1 MNRARQIRNRERN
14 RHGRIYKRIGG
25 WSICAFNNGE
35 GVSQSITTTNRLIP
49 GDAFFIVI
57 IRASLCGCFNEA
69 AIAVIILIA
78 VLIIKGIK
86 YLRRKEER
94 DTQRDYRSA
103 QNTIDEIEREL
114 NDRK

>member
-1 MNRARQIRNRERN
+1 M
-14 RHGRIYKRIGG
+14 GG
-25 WSICAFNNGE
+25 
-35 GVSQSITTTNRLIP
+35 
-49 GDAFFIVI
+49 FIVNVWI
-57 IRASLCGCFNEA
+57 VA
-69 AIAVIILIA
+69 A
-78 VLIIKGIK
+78 VLIRILLAAAVIFFMIKAID

>member
-1 MNRARQIRNRERN
+1 MAERFHHLN
-14 RHGRIYKRIGG
+14 ASDIFHD
-25 WSICAFNNGE
+25 
-35 GVSQSITTTNRLIP
+35 GVCHLLACLDSTLP
-49 GDAFFIVI
+49 LDG
-57 IRASLCGCFNEA
+57 
-69 AIAVIILIA
+69 
-78 VLIIKGIK
+78 IIKGIK

>member
-1 MNRARQIRNRERN
+1 MMIM
-14 RHGRIYKRIGG
+14 GG
-25 WSICAFNNGE
+25 
-35 GVSQSITTTNRLIP
+35 
-49 GDAFFIVI
+49 FIVNVWI
-57 IRASLCGCFNEA
+57 VA
-69 AIAVIILIA
+69 A
-78 VLIIKGIK
+78 VLIRILLAAAVIFFMIKAID

>member
-1 MNRARQIRNRERN
+1 M
-14 RHGRIYKRIGG
+14 G
-25 WSICAFNNGE
+25 S
-35 GVSQSITTTNRLIP
+35 
-49 GDAFFIVI
+49 FIVNLWI
-57 IRASLCGCFNEA
+57 VA
-69 AIAVIILIA
+69 A
-78 VLIIKGIK
+78 VLIRILLAAAVIFFVIKAID

>member
-1 MNRARQIRNRERN
+1 M
-14 RHGRIYKRIGG
+14 GG
-25 WSICAFNNGE
+25 
-35 GVSQSITTTNRLIP
+35 
-49 GDAFFIVI
+49 FIVNLWI
-57 IRASLCGCFNEA
+57 VA
-69 AIAVIILIA
+69 A
-78 VLIIKGIK
+78 VLIRILLAAAVIFFVIKAVD

>member
-1 MNRARQIRNRERN
+1 MSTVTITAQDINKLRQATGAGMMDCRKALMES
-14 RHGRIYKRIGG
+14 GG
-25 WSICAFNNGE
+25 DFE
-35 GVSQSITTTNRLIP
+35 K
-49 GDAFFIVI
+49 
-57 IRASLCGCFNEA
+57 
-69 AIAVIILIA
+69 AID
-78 VLIIKGIK
+78 

>member
-1 MNRARQIRNRERN
+1 M
-14 RHGRIYKRIGG
+14 GG
-25 WSICAFNNGE
+25 
-35 GVSQSITTTNRLIP
+35 
-49 GDAFFIVI
+49 FIVNVWI
-57 IRASLCGCFNEA
+57 VA
-69 AIAVIILIA
+69 AILIRILLAAAVIFFM
-78 VLIIKGIK
+78 IKAID

>member
-1 MNRARQIRNRERN
+1 M
-14 RHGRIYKRIGG
+14 GG
-25 WSICAFNNGE
+25 
-35 GVSQSITTTNRLIP
+35 
-49 GDAFFIVI
+49 FIVNVWI
-57 IRASLCGCFNEA
+57 VA
-69 AIAVIILIA
+69 A
-78 VLIIKGIK
+78 VLIRILLAAAVIFFVIKAID

>member
-1 MNRARQIRNRERN
+1 M
-14 RHGRIYKRIGG
+14 GG
-25 WSICAFNNGE
+25 
-35 GVSQSITTTNRLIP
+35 
-49 GDAFFIVI
+49 FIINLWIV
-57 IRASLCGCFNEA
+57 A
-69 AIAVIILIA
+69 A
-78 VLIIKGIK
+78 VLIRILLAAAVIFFVIKAID

>member
-1 MNRARQIRNRERN
+1 M
-14 RHGRIYKRIGG
+14 GG
-25 WSICAFNNGE
+25 
-35 GVSQSITTTNRLIP
+35 
-49 GDAFFIVI
+49 FIVNLWI
-57 IRASLCGCFNEA
+57 VA
-69 AIAVIILIA
+69 A
-78 VLIIKGIK
+78 VLIRILLAAAVIFFMIKAID

>member
-1 MNRARQIRNRERN
+1 M
-14 RHGRIYKRIGG
+14 GG
-25 WSICAFNNGE
+25 
-35 GVSQSITTTNRLIP
+35 
-49 GDAFFIVI
+49 FIINIWIV
-57 IRASLCGCFNEA
+57 A
-69 AIAVIILIA
+69 A
-78 VLIIKGIK
+78 VLIRILLAAAVIFFVIKAID

>member
-1 MNRARQIRNRERN
+1 M
-14 RHGRIYKRIGG
+14 GG
-25 WSICAFNNGE
+25 
-35 GVSQSITTTNRLIP
+35 
-49 GDAFFIVI
+49 FIVNVWI
-57 IRASLCGCFNEA
+57 VA
-69 AIAVIILIA
+69 A
-78 VLIIKGIK
+78 VLIRILLAAAVIFFIIKAID

>member
-1 MNRARQIRNRERN
+1 M
-14 RHGRIYKRIGG
+14 GG
-25 WSICAFNNGE
+25 
-35 GVSQSITTTNRLIP
+35 
-49 GDAFFIVI
+49 FIVNI
-57 IRASLCGCFNEA
+57 WLVA
-69 AIAVIILIA
+69 A
-78 VLIIKGIK
+78 VLIRILLAAAVIFFVIKAID

>member
-1 MNRARQIRNRERN
+1 M
-14 RHGRIYKRIGG
+14 GG
-25 WSICAFNNGE
+25 
-35 GVSQSITTTNRLIP
+35 
-49 GDAFFIVI
+49 FIVNI
-57 IRASLCGCFNEA
+57 WIVAAALIRILLTA
-69 AIAVIILIA
+69 AVIFF
-78 VLIIKGIK
+78 VIKAID

>member
-1 MNRARQIRNRERN
+1 M
-14 RHGRIYKRIGG
+14 GG
-25 WSICAFNNGE
+25 
-35 GVSQSITTTNRLIP
+35 
-49 GDAFFIVI
+49 FIVNLWI
-57 IRASLCGCFNEA
+57 VA
-69 AIAVIILIA
+69 A
-78 VLIIKGIK
+78 VLIRILLAATVIFFVIKAID

>member
-1 MNRARQIRNRERN
+1 M
-14 RHGRIYKRIGG
+14 GG
-25 WSICAFNNGE
+25 
-35 GVSQSITTTNRLIP
+35 
-49 GDAFFIVI
+49 FIVNLWI
-57 IRASLCGCFNEA
+57 VA
-69 AIAVIILIA
+69 A
-78 VLIIKGIK
+78 VLIRILLAAAVIFFVINAID

>member
-1 MNRARQIRNRERN
+1 M
-14 RHGRIYKRIGG
+14 GG
-25 WSICAFNNGE
+25 
-35 GVSQSITTTNRLIP
+35 
-49 GDAFFIVI
+49 FIV
-57 IRASLCGCFNEA
+57 N
-69 AIAVIILIA
+69 VWILAA
-78 VLIIKGIK
+78 VLIRILLAAAVIFFMIKAID

>member
-1 MNRARQIRNRERN
+1 M
-14 RHGRIYKRIGG
+14 GG
-25 WSICAFNNGE
+25 
-35 GVSQSITTTNRLIP
+35 
-49 GDAFFIVI
+49 FIVNLWI
-57 IRASLCGCFNEA
+57 MA
-69 AIAVIILIA
+69 A
-78 VLIIKGIK
+78 VLIRILLAAAVIFFVIKAID

>member
-1 MNRARQIRNRERN
+1 M
-14 RHGRIYKRIGG
+14 GG
-25 WSICAFNNGE
+25 
-35 GVSQSITTTNRLIP
+35 
-49 GDAFFIVI
+49 FIVNI
-57 IRASLCGCFNEA
+57 WLVA
-69 AIAVIILIA
+69 A
-78 VLIIKGIK
+78 VLIRILLAVAVIFFVIKAID